1 MRYDKCVRG
10 MWKNRWK
17 FYVCPFSRF
26 PVSAFRR
33 VRRKLASGTNPFS
46 TVKNDYPNEQPH
58 KTFLDSFDLNMAKKR
73 WTRKLPKNDVT
84 TVTSWLENAVRHQR
98 EKGRTELG
106 RIFQSYRFPPGEAGP
121 LKDHG
126 IFCCFYALIGTLEK
140 NASKIDVSR
149 LLRHRKYSMLINNAE
164 LWKFCAWLYNARIIN
179 GWLPILD

>member
-73 WTRKLPKNDVT
+73 WTRNLPKNDVT
-84 TVTSWLENAVRHQR
+84 TVTSWLENAFRHER
-98 EKGRTELG
+98 ERENGVGANISITSISSRRGRAFEGLWD
-106 RIFQSYRFPPGEAGP
+106 I
-121 LKDHG
+121 LLLL
-126 IFCCFYALIGTLEK
+126 CFDREELEK
-140 NASKIDVSR
+140 NASKIVVSR
-149 LLRHRKYSMLINNAE
+149 LLRHRKYSMFINDAE

-179 GWLPILD
+179 GWLPI